1 MSEELGYTVA
11 GIVFIAIFIAVCVVV
26 IPFAYHFILRILH
39 DLSKSVSGG
48 WEKGKDR
55 R

>member
-1 MSEELGYTVA
+1 MPETLGVIA
-11 GIVFIAIFIAVCVVV
+11 IIAIFIAVCVVV
-26 IPFAYHFILRILH
+26 IPFAYRLILGILH

-48 WEKGKDR
+48 WEKGKNR